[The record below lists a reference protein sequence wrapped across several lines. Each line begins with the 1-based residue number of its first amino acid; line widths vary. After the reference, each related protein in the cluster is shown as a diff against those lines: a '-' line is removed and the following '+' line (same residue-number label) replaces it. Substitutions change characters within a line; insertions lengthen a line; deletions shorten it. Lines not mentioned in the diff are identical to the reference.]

1 LPASP
6 PRPGCADDDAGRL
19 VGHEL
24 DHADG
29 VVQPAAAGPSA
40 AESRDVLDGQKLAL
54 LRRGAGGPY
63 TVKLS
68 SLDASTAAAQ
78 GWDPERTAENA
89 RRALRDRTTIA
100 YLGESSSGATAISL
114 PILNASGIPQVSP
127 QATYTGFTQ
136 SAGRGEPER
145 YYPAGVRSFA
155 RVVPPATAEAA
166 VLARGLRA
174 RDCAR
179 VAILEGRD
187 LGAGGLARNL
197 RAALRRPRR
206 GVRVVASVPVS
217 EGRAPA
223 DVARDVAEAEA
234 DCAVYV
240 GGSAPWVPALLDDL
254 HAVGPGLWLLA
265 GSALAHPGLTGELDP
280 GTQARLLIAAPVPAG
295 GGSLR
300 AFRADFRR
308 TYDRAPSA
316 AAAYGH
322 ASMQVVLRAI
332 AAAGPAGGGNR
343 REVRERLLGL
353 PRRPPRWARWGSAAG
368 ATPRPAGSGS
378 WPSATAGPSHRAH
391 RPRLLD
397 CGFTCLASMNLWPK
411 TAVATPTSHV

>member
-1 LPASP
+1 MSRAPLAAAVLALFVLA
-6 PRPGCADDDAGRL
+6 GCAREDA
-19 VGHEL
+19 
-24 DHADG
+24 AD
-29 VVQPAAAGPSA
+29 PAATNSTTLTVWSSLPLQGPEA
-40 AESRDVLDGQKLAL
+40 AASRDILEGQKLAL
-54 LRRGAGGPY
+54 LQAGGRVGPY

-78 GWDPERTAENA
+78 GWDPEQTAENA

-100 YLGESSSGATAISL
+100 YLGESSSGGTAISL
-114 PILNASGIPQVSP
+114 PILNASGIPQISP

-136 SAGRGEPER
+136 RAGRGEPER

-179 VAILEGRD
+179 VAILEGPD

-197 RAALRRPRR
+197 RARLRRAR
-206 GVRVVASVPVS
+206 GGARIVASVLVS
-217 EGRAPA
+217 EGRASA
-223 DVARDVAEAEA
+223 DVAGELAEAEA
-234 DCAVYV
+234 DCVVYA
-240 GGSAPWVPALLDDL
+240 GASAPWVPALLDDL

-265 GSALAHPGLTGELDP
+265 GSALAHPGLTGDLDP

-295 GGSLR
+295 GAPLR

-308 TYDRAPSA
+308 TYDRVPSA

-353 PRRPPRWARWGSAAG
+353 PEAPTAVGPLGISREGDPTSGGAGLLAVRDGRPVPPG
-368 ATPRPAGSGS
+368 AQA
-378 WPSATAGPSHRAH
+378 PSA
-391 RPRLLD
+391 
-397 CGFTCLASMNLWPK
+397 
-411 TAVATPTSHV
+411 

>member
-1 LPASP
+1 VSRAPLAAAVLALLVLA
-6 PRPGCADDDAGRL
+6 GCAREDA
-19 VGHEL
+19 
-24 DHADG
+24 AD
-29 VVQPAAAGPSA
+29 PAATNSTTLTVWSSLPLQGPEA
-40 AESRDVLDGQKLAL
+40 AQSRDILEGQKLAL
-54 LRRGAGGPY
+54 LQAGGRVGPY

-136 SAGRGEPER
+136 RAGRGEPER

-353 PRRPPRWARWGSAAG
+353 PEAATAVGPLGIGRGGDPTSGGVRLLAVRDGRPVPPG
-368 ATPRPAGSGS
+368 AQA
-378 WPSATAGPSHRAH
+378 PSA
-391 RPRLLD
+391 
-397 CGFTCLASMNLWPK
+397 
-411 TAVATPTSHV
+411 